1 MTVRVEVKP
10 AHAVGTI
17 RVDETLDP
25 ETIIRMSAK
34 DLDTFVRGC
43 GVSTTEVCV
52 HDDRFHA
59 RRKHT
64 RTGGKAHHQSTVPL
78 SIAAAASLLQFE
90 NYQPALQ
97 RLLRL
102 QPQNAG
108 RFFAREKGKET
119 IAESNEA
126 NADMALQLM
135 SAWAGDIADAARHSG
150 VEREARL
157 NGGAE
162 VFAAYLQKIEFA
174 HHINHQ
180 EVKELEIIFLDAAQ
194 KHTMDQWMQA
204 AFANPPLPDTLPDTL
219 EERLEEAKVARKEG
233 RERAQRALRPMEEK
247 SSFQHFQGFRD
258 LIFDLME
265 EGQTSCEYASS
276 IIGMICAGAAIYSR
290 EQANKDKARASKVS
304 TALGLAGAVVG
315 FFPAA
320 APAVGHTTVLGT
332 NLVQAVAGAHVRRH
346 AHIENIVRRYA
357 NAMMLDR
364 GRGVAS
370 FGYIVLAAL
379 DGMEGRP

>member
-34 DLDTFVRGC
+34 DLDTF
-43 GVSTTEVCV
+43 
-52 HDDRFHA
+52 
-59 RRKHT
+59 
-64 RTGGKAHHQSTVPL
+64 STVPL

-320 APAVGHTTVLGT
+320 APAVGLTTVLGT

>member
-64 RTGGKAHHQSTVPL
+64 RTGGKAHHQATVPL

-97 RLLRL
+97 RSMRL

-180 EVKELEIIFLDAAQ
+180 EVKELEIIFQ
-194 KHTMDQWMQA
+194 PN
-204 AFANPPLPDTLPDTL
+204 AFARSPSCRELYSRHAGPEACRRPRLCEPYLRSL
-219 EERLEEAKVARKEG
+219 WREEVWK
-233 RERAQRALRPMEEK
+233 ALRDAK
-247 SSFQHFQGFRD
+247 
-258 LIFDLME
+258 E
-265 EGQTSCEYASS
+265 EGWVHS
-276 IIGMICAGAAIYSR
+276 IG
-290 EQANKDKARASKVS
+290 VS
-304 TALGLAGAVVG
+304 GPVK
-315 FFPAA
+315 
-320 APAVGHTTVLGT
+320 
-332 NLVQAVAGAHVRRH
+332 LV
-346 AHIENIVRRYA
+346 
-357 NAMMLDR
+357 
-364 GRGVAS
+364 
-370 FGYIVLAAL
+370 
-379 DGMEGRP
+379 

>member
-10 AHAVGTI
+10 AHAVGTV
-17 RVDETLDP
+17 RVDEKLDP

-34 DLDTFVRGC
+34 DLDIFVRGC

-52 HDDRFHA
+52 HDERFHPL
-59 RRKHT
+59 RRHT
-64 RTGGKAHHQSTVPL
+64 RTGGKAHHRAAVPL

-97 RLLRL
+97 RLLRP

-135 SAWAGDIADAARHSG
+135 SAWAGDIADEGRHSG

-174 HHINHQ
+174 HHINDQ
-180 EVKELEIIFLDAAQ
+180 EVKELEIIFRDAAH
-194 KHTMDQWMQA
+194 KHTADKWMQA
-204 AFANPPLPDTLPDTL
+204 AFANPPMPDMLPDTL

-258 LIFDLME
+258 LLFDLME

-276 IIGMICAGAAIYSR
+276 IVGMICAGAAMYSR

-320 APAVGHTTVLGT
+320 APAVGLTTVLGT
-332 NLVQAVAGAHVRRH
+332 NLVQAVAGAHVKRH
-346 AHIENIVRRYA
+346 AQIENIVRRYA

-364 GRGVAS
+364 GRGCAS

-379 DGMEGRP
+379 DGVEGRT